1 MTDERAVPIRILSLA
16 PTSFFNDYGCHVR
29 ILEEARALQALGHEV
44 TVVTYYKGKDVPGLR
59 VIRTSPTPWRPSYE
73 VGSSRHKFV
82 FDLLLSIQ
90 LFRVLAHA
98 ALRREQFDVIHG
110 HLHEGAL
117 IGGALGRLFRVPVC
131 FDFQGSLTDEMIMH
145 HFIKPDTVAHRA
157 FKLVERTANALPQA
171 IVTSTRHA
179 ADTLRGSVRAAT
191 PVAAMPDGVNTQACR
206 PDVLDPAARAEA
218 RARHGLGP
226 DDVAVVFLGL
236 LARHQGIQNL
246 IDAAALLKAR
256 GDCAHVKWLVM
267 GYPNEHVWRAA
278 AAAAGVGDVMAFTGR
293 VPYEQ
298 MPQMLALGDI
308 AVAPK
313 LSLTEGSGKILNY
326 MALAL
331 PTVAFDT
338 PAQREI
344 LGALGVYAPLG
355 DTAELAE
362 RVRELAGRPQRRA
375 ELGEQ
380 LRQRARQL
388 FSWERAAV
396 TLMAVYDQILP
407 RRRAAAPAA
416 APADPLSADDR

>member
-1 MTDERAVPIRILSLA
+1 MTDSRAVPMRILSLA

-29 ILEEARALQALGHEV
+29 ILEEARALQALGHDV

-59 VIRTSPTPWRPSYE
+59 VIRTSPTPWRPNYE

-82 FDLLLSIQ
+82 FDSLLAVRL
-90 LFRVLAHA
+90 LRVLARA

-117 IGGALGRLFRVPVC
+117 IGGVLGRLFRVPVC

-145 HFIKPDTVAHRA
+145 HFIKPDTFAHRA
-157 FKLVERTANALPQA
+157 FQLVERIANALPQA

-179 ADTLRGSVRAAT
+179 AETLRGSVRAAM
-191 PVAAMPDGVNTQACR
+191 PVAALPDGVNTSTCR
-206 PDVLDPAARAEA
+206 PDALDPAARAEA
-218 RARHGLGP
+218 RAQYGVGP

-236 LARHQGIQNL
+236 LAHHQGIQNL
-246 IDAAALLKAR
+246 IDAAVLLKTR
-256 GDCAHVKWLVM
+256 GDCTHVKWLVM

-278 AAAAGVGDVMAFTGR
+278 AVVAGVDDVMVFTGR
-293 VPYEQ
+293 VPYER
-298 MPQMLALGDI
+298 MPQMLVLGDI
-308 AVAPK
+308 AIAPK

-326 MALAL
+326 MALGL

-355 DTAELAE
+355 DTAALAE
-362 RVRELAGRPQRRA
+362 RVRDLAGKPQRRA

-388 FSWERAAV
+388 FSWERAAA

-407 RRRAAAPAA
+407 RRRAATTAA
-416 APADPLSADDR
+416 ADPVSADDR